1 MSGLNTRNIGL
12 RNDANIGLRNDP
24 NMQRNDIALR
34 NDANIGLRRLVP
46 TRDPSK
52 AQPSLVW
59 IRAFESDL
67 RRRPAR
73 RPGPTGSSATSG
85 TWRRELADLARDPP
99 VAPMSPI
106 MPDKQP
112 ADGACLLLVLS
123 SVRASASPSG
133 AHTHAAADCKLCKYP
148 ATATPSIVWFAPCPS
163 RYSI

>member
-1 MSGLNTRNIGL
+1 MLATLYFSQCTGGPNQKPPI
-12 RNDANIGLRNDP
+12 DANIGLRE
-24 NMQRNDIALR
+24 MTK
-34 NDANIGLRRLVP
+34 RLVP
-46 TRDPSK
+46 NRDPSK

-106 MPDKQP
+106 MPDKQQ
-112 ADGACLLLVLS
+112 ADGFANTPLQLLL
-123 SVRASASPSG
+123 PSLWLTSETTTTSG
-133 AHTHAAADCKLCKYP
+133 TRRDAAC
-148 ATATPSIVWFAPCPS
+148 
-163 RYSI
+163 R